1 MSLNWYHFHKS
12 GMAPLFS
19 RCRFQTDL
27 AMSTLWLRP
36 NPALGMRGDEEG
48 FDRADRDS
56 YHIVKDGRGEPVN
69 SDTLREDSYTQYG
82 L

>member
-1 MSLNWYHFHKS
+1 
-12 GMAPLFS
+12 
-19 RCRFQTDL
+19 
-27 AMSTLWLRP
+27 MSTLWLRP

-69 SDTLREDSYTQYG
+69 SDTLREEEVNLNSAELQGRVKKLVPITSLRDLG
-82 L
+82 

>member
-1 MSLNWYHFHKS
+1 MIYTR
-12 GMAPLFS
+12 MAAILVDPR

-69 SDTLREDSYTQYG
+69 SDTLRQDAKHSSVV
-82 L
+82 

>member
-1 MSLNWYHFHKS
+1 
-12 GMAPLFS
+12 
-19 RCRFQTDL
+19 
-27 AMSTLWLRP
+27 MSTLWLRP